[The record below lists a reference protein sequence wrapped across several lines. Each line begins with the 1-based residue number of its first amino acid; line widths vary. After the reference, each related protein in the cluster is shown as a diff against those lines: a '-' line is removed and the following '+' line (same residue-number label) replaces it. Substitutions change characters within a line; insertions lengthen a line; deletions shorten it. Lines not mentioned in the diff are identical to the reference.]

1 MDIPSRFK
9 TNTSSFQH
17 YWTEGAGVELLKKLP
32 KQPDLEEANNLVP
45 YLFAYDESADALVK
59 QLHQQAGFAKG
70 QQLLRDYLTAP
81 NNVNHPFKEALDTFF
96 NPIDSTPSW
105 LNWELL
111 ESGIAVS
118 QRAGLSGLIVLRD
131 YCLMG
136 GYESAAI
143 NKPLI
148 YTGALKKGAVKRLAD
163 TVDFW
168 VDIMENGALKSGQI
182 GYQKVMET
190 RMIHS
195 FSRINILAKT
205 DWDKSEWGLPLNQW
219 DMLATNLGFSLV
231 FIVGLQRMKF
241 QILPEEITAV
251 LHLWKYVGYLLGI
264 PLQLL
269 PDTEHQAIE
278 ALYYWTMTQKEGD
291 ADSRLLA
298 QALQEEPVVAY
309 YPESALGR
317 KMMREIHLYYNHYLL
332 GSYSCQ
338 LLGLDTTR
346 IGAIAY
352 LNVLKNKVRNSKSR
366 LTKQRQLLINK
377 GRAEQ
382 LEVKRIYLTY
392 NKRENKKSQ

>member
-1 MDIPSRFK
+1 MEIPSRFK

-17 YWTEGAGVELLKKLP
+17 YWTKGAGVALLKKLHQ
-32 KQPDLEEANNLVP
+32 QPDLNRAKDFIP
-45 YLFAYDESADALVK
+45 YLYSYDEQADTLVQ
-59 QLHQQAGFAKG
+59 QLHQQIGFGQG
-70 QQLLRDYLTAP
+70 QQLIRDYITNPNTVAAP
-81 NNVNHPFKEALDTFF
+81 YKEALDSFF
-96 NPIDSTPSW
+96 KTIDPTPSW
-105 LNWELL
+105 LNGQLL
-111 ESGIAVS
+111 ESGIALS

-168 VDIMENGALKSGQI
+168 VDIMGNDALKSDQI
-182 GYQKVMET
+182 GFQKVIET
-190 RMIHS
+190 RMIHA
-195 FSRINILAKT
+195 FSRINILEKT
-205 DWDKSEWGLPLNQW
+205 DWNRSEWGTPLNHW

-231 FIVGLQRMKF
+231 FMVGLQRMKF
-241 QILPEEITAV
+241 QILPEEITGV
-251 LHLWKYVGYLLGI
+251 LHLWKYIGYLLGI

-269 PDTEHQAIE
+269 PDTEEQAIQ
-278 ALYYWTMTQKEGD
+278 ALYYWTMTQREGD
-291 ADSRLLA
+291 TDSKLLA
-298 QALQEEPVVAY
+298 QALQEEPLVAY
-309 YPESALGR
+309 YPESAFGR

-332 GSYSCQ
+332 GRYSCE

-346 IGAIAY
+346 IGTIAY
-352 LNVLKNKVRNSKSR
+352 LNVLKNKMRNRKTT
-366 LTKQRQLLINK
+366 LAQQRQQLIQK

-392 NKRENKKSQ
+392 NKRANNKNK

>member
-1 MDIPSRFK
+1 MEIPSRFK
-9 TNTSSFQH
+9 TNTSSFHH
-17 YWTEGAGVELLKKLP
+17 YWTAGAGVELLKKLP
-32 KQPDLEEANNLVP
+32 KQPDLREANKLVP
-45 YLFAYDESADALVK
+45 YLFTCDEPADELVRT
-59 QLHQQAGFAKG
+59 LHQQVGFGKG
-70 QQLLRDYLTAP
+70 QQLLRAYLVAP
-81 NNVNHPFKEALDTFF
+81 ENVDEPYKEALDTFF
-96 NPIDSTPSW
+96 SSIESSASW

-190 RMIHS
+190 RMIHA

-205 DWDKSEWGLPLNQW
+205 DWDKNEWGLPLNQW

-251 LHLWKYVGYLLGI
+251 LHLWKYIGYLLGI

-269 PDTEHQAIE
+269 PDTEQQAIE
-278 ALYYWTMTQKEGD
+278 ALYYCTMTQKEGD

-298 QALQEEPVVAY
+298 QALQEEPIVAY

-317 KMMREIHLYYNHYLL
+317 KMMREIHLYYNHFLL
-332 GSYSCQ
+332 GSYSCR

-352 LNVLKNKVRNSKSR
+352 LNVLKNKMRNNKSR
-366 LTKQRQLLINK
+366 LTQQRQLLINK

-392 NKRENKKSQ
+392 NNRENNKQH

>member
-17 YWTEGAGVELLKKLP
+17 YWTEGAGVDLLKKLP
-32 KQPDLEEANNLVP
+32 KQPDLREAHNLVP
-45 YLFAYDESADALVK
+45 YLFACDESADALVK
-59 QLHQQAGFAKG
+59 QLHQQVGFAKG

-81 NNVNHPFKEALDTFF
+81 NNVNHPFKEALNTFF

-168 VDIMENGALKSGQI
+168 VDIMENGALTSGQI

-251 LHLWKYVGYLLGI
+251 LHLWKYIGYLLGI
-264 PLQLL
+264 PLHLL
-269 PDTEHQAIE
+269 PDTEQQAIE

-298 QALQEEPVVAY
+298 QALQEEPIVAY
-309 YPESALGR
+309 YPESAIGR
-317 KMMREIHLYYNHYLL
+317 KMMREIHLYYNHFLL
-332 GSYSCQ
+332 GNYSCQ
-338 LLGLDTTR
+338 LLGLDTTK

-352 LNVLKNKVRNSKSR
+352 LNVLKNKIRNSKFR

-392 NKRENKKSQ
+392 NKRENNKSQ